1 MALSKSFTR
10 PLATTTATESSPLT
24 ATLTEGSPSGQWTLD
39 LTATIGGAEKLFRR
53 LVINPA
59 FSGVNLSLTVTEY
72 VFSGSATSVSAT
84 NPNSSTAVSSAT
96 YSLTV
101 QDFDAVYTAGGDA
114 RS

>member
-24 ATLTEGSPSGQWTLD
+24 ATLTEGSPAGMWTLD
-39 LTATIGGAEKLFRR
+39 LTATIGGVEKLFKR
-53 LVINPA
+53 LVINPSY
-59 FSGVNLSLTVTEY
+59 SGVNLTFSVTEY

-84 NPNSSTAVSSAT
+84 NPASAT
-96 YSLTV
+96 ATATATYTLTA
-101 QDFDAVYTAGGDA
+101 QDMDQVYTSGGDA